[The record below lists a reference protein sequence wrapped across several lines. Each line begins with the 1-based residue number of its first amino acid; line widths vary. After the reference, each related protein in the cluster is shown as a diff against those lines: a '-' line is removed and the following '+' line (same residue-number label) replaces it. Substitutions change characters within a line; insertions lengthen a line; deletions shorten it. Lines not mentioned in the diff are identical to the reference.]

1 MTELSLKINARKRIF
16 ICCRKGYK
24 WHHQLNQKQCQI
36 YEIQIK
42 SQENNVK
49 ENDQQTMRDSIQKAG
64 DPMHC
69 LQFVSSMKI
78 LMPVRG
84 HFIF

>member
-1 MTELSLKINARKRIF
+1 MKINASKRIF
-16 ICCRKGYK
+16 ICCRKGCK

-36 YEIQIK
+36 SELQRK
-42 SQENNVK
+42 HQENNVK
-49 ENDQQTMRDSIQKAG
+49 ENDQQTMRDSIQKVG